1 MPDCK
6 FKKFF
11 NEKNYEKAYQSYL
24 KSYTTHPEKHEK
36 YEIWLEEVN
45 EIYNNL
51 GKYTEKEL
59 LHKTNVAANMR
70 YDFLALSLGM
80 LTLIKNPDS
89 IESIYLMTKYS
100 LDIKDIDNALY
111 FSDRMFEFHLPENPY
126 KYYILMAEI
135 LLEKCPD
142 YHKKTELFEKT
153 KQEIFKYINKAIEY
167 EPNNILNYIMLRD
180 YYYLDYPNINP
191 EKLIEIYNKMISI
204 DPDTGYLYSYRARV
218 KEEIEDIKGAIAD
231 YKKAIKLGDVDSFE
245 ELGMLY
251 FNNKMYD
258 EFFEPF
264 EKAIK
269 ELPTIDIFWLKYI
282 IEKNTNENN
291 YPKFE
296 KLLNGY
302 LIKYPKD
309 LRIYQ
314 MLAYVKCQM
323 KKFQQ
328 AIKYT
333 NYILKHCK
341 DNDEIKIDAL
351 FRKGFYYDLLK
362 KDKLAIKY
370 YDEFFK
376 TFEKEIKELSSIE
389 IYWLKNIIEKNKN
402 ENNYPKFEK
411 LLNSY
416 LIKHPKNLRIYQM
429 ITFVKCQMK
438 EFQQAIKYTNY
449 ILKHCH
455 CKDDDDI
462 KFYALTLA
470 RKAYCYD
477 ILKKY
482 KLAIRYYDKVIE
494 LCPDNPLAYLNK
506 SRLLFLMHKIEE
518 GLTLAQKA
526 VKIAPEDPTAFINLA
541 WIEMNIG
548 KLKKALKHL
557 DKATELDKNNP
568 DGYKLKTSLYYTLKD
583 YEKALQNAAPAI
595 KNALKEDLPD
605 LYYLRSLI
613 YKNLGDEEKSKGDYE
628 KTFELKPDFDI
639 KKANMELKLTKKQK
653 Y

>member
-1 MPDCK
+1 MLDCK

-24 KSYTTHPEKHEK
+24 KSYTKHPEKHEK
-36 YEIWLEEVN
+36 YESWLKEVT

-51 GKYTEKEL
+51 DKYTEKEL

-70 YDFLALSLGM
+70 YNFLVLSLGT

-89 IESIYLMTKYS
+89 LESVYLMTKYA
-100 LDIKDIDNALY
+100 LDVKDIDNALY
-111 FSDRMFEFHLPENPY
+111 FSDRMFEFQLPENPY
-126 KYYILMAEI
+126 KYYMLMTEI

-142 YHKKTELFEKT
+142 YHKKPKLFEKT
-153 KQEIFKYINKAIEY
+153 KQKIFKYINNAIEH
-167 EPNNILNYIMLRD
+167 EPNNILNYIKLGD

-191 EKLIEIYNKMISI
+191 DKFLEIYNKMISI

-218 KEEIEDIKGAIAD
+218 KAEKENIKGAITD
-231 YKKAIKLGDVDSFE
+231 YKKAIELGDIDSLE

-251 FNNKMYD
+251 FNNEMYD
-258 EFFEPF
+258 EFFETF

-269 ELPTIDIFWLKYI
+269 ELPTIDIFWLEYI
-282 IEKNTNENN
+282 IEKNTNE
-291 YPKFE
+291 
-296 KLLNGY
+296 
-302 LIKYPKD
+302 D
-309 LRIYQ
+309 
-314 MLAYVKCQM
+314 
-323 KKFQQ
+323 
-328 AIKYT
+328 
-333 NYILKHCK
+333 
-341 DNDEIKIDAL
+341 
-351 FRKGFYYDLLK
+351 
-362 KDKLAIKY
+362 
-370 YDEFFK
+370 
-376 TFEKEIKELSSIE
+376 
-389 IYWLKNIIEKNKN
+389 
-402 ENNYPKFEK
+402 NYPKFEK

-416 LIKHPKNLRIYQM
+416 LIKHPQNLRIYQM

-462 KFYALTLA
+462 EFYALTLA

-494 LCPDNPLAYLNK
+494 LCPDNQLAYLNK

-548 KLKKALKHL
+548 KFKKALKHL
-557 DKATELDKNNP
+557 DRAIELDENTP
-568 DGYKLKTSLYYTLKD
+568 YGYKLKSFLYYMLKD
-583 YEKALQNAAPAI
+583 YEKALQNASPAI
-595 KNALKEDLPD
+595 KNALKEELPD
-605 LYYLRSLI
+605 LYYFRSLI
-613 YKNLGDEEKSKGDYE
+613 YKNLGDEEKSKADYE
-628 KTFELKPDFDI
+628 KTFELDPDFDI
-639 KKANMELKLTKKQK
+639 KKAKRELKFLKSKNIK
-653 Y
+653 

>member
-1 MPDCK
+1 MLNCK
-6 FKKFF
+6 FKELF

-24 KSYTTHPEKHEK
+24 KSYTTHPEKHKK

-111 FSDRMFEFHLPENPY
+111 FSERMFEFHLPENPY

-167 EPNNILNYIMLRD
+167 EPNNIRNYFKLSD

-204 DPDTGYLYSYRARV
+204 EPDTGYLYSYRARV

-323 KKFQQ
+323 KEFQQ

-341 DNDEIKIDAL
+341 DDDE
-351 FRKGFYYDLLK
+351 
-362 KDKLAIKY
+362 
-370 YDEFFK
+370 
-376 TFEKEIKELSSIE
+376 
-389 IYWLKNIIEKNKN
+389 
-402 ENNYPKFEK
+402 
-411 LLNSY
+411 
-416 LIKHPKNLRIYQM
+416 
-429 ITFVKCQMK
+429 
-438 EFQQAIKYTNY
+438 
-449 ILKHCH
+449 
-455 CKDDDDI
+455 I
-462 KFYALTLA
+462 KFYALFG
-470 RKAYCYD
+470 KAYYYD
-477 ILKKY
+477 LLKKY

-494 LCPDNPLAYLNK
+494 LYPNNYMAYTNK
-506 SRLLFLMHKIEE
+506 SRLLFLMHKFKE
-518 GLTLAQKA
+518 GLILAQKA
-526 VKIAPEDPTAFINLA
+526 VKIVPEEPTAFIILA
-541 WIEMNIG
+541 WIEMNLG

-639 KKANMELKLTKKQK
+639 KKVNLELKLTKKQK

>member
-24 KSYTTHPEKHEK
+24 KSYTKHPEKHEK
-36 YEIWLEEVN
+36 YESWLKEVT

-51 GKYTEKEL
+51 DKYTEKEL

-70 YDFLALSLGM
+70 YNFLVLSLGT

-89 IESIYLMTKYS
+89 LESVYLMTKYT
-100 LDIKDIDNALY
+100 LDVKDIDNALY
-111 FSDRMFEFHLPENPY
+111 FSDRMFEFQLPENPY
-126 KYYILMAEI
+126 KYYMLMAEI

-142 YHKKTELFEKT
+142 YHKKPKLFEKT

-167 EPNNILNYIMLRD
+167 EPNNIRNYFKLSD

-218 KEEIEDIKGAIAD
+218 KAEKENIKGAIAD

-251 FNNKMYD
+251 FNNEMYD
-258 EFFEPF
+258 EFFETF
-264 EKAIK
+264 EKAIR
-269 ELPTIDIFWLKYI
+269 ELPSIDIYWLEYI
-282 IEKNTNENN
+282 IEKNTNEDN

-296 KLLNGY
+296 KLLNNY

-323 KKFQQ
+323 KEFRQ

-341 DNDEIKIDAL
+341 ND
-351 FRKGFYYDLLK
+351 
-362 KDKLAIKY
+362 
-370 YDEFFK
+370 DE
-376 TFEKEIKELSSIE
+376 
-389 IYWLKNIIEKNKN
+389 
-402 ENNYPKFEK
+402 
-411 LLNSY
+411 
-416 LIKHPKNLRIYQM
+416 
-429 ITFVKCQMK
+429 
-438 EFQQAIKYTNY
+438 
-449 ILKHCH
+449 
-455 CKDDDDI
+455 I
-462 KFYALTLA
+462 KFYALFG
-470 RKAYCYD
+470 KAYYYD
-477 ILKKY
+477 LLKKY

-494 LCPDNPLAYLNK
+494 LYPNNYMAYTNK
-506 SRLLFLMHKIEE
+506 SRLLFLMHKFKE
-518 GLTLAQKA
+518 GLILAQKA
-526 VKIAPEDPTAFINLA
+526 VKIVPEEPTAFIILA

-568 DGYKLKTSLYYTLKD
+568 DGYKLKTSLYYMLKD

-639 KKANMELKLTKKQK
+639 KKAKRELKFLKSKNIK
-653 Y
+653 

>member
-24 KSYTTHPEKHEK
+24 KSYTKHPEKHEK
-36 YEIWLEEVN
+36 YESWLDEVT

-51 GKYTEKEL
+51 DKYTEKEL

-70 YDFLALSLGM
+70 YNFLVLSLGT
-80 LTLIKNPDS
+80 LTLTKNPDS
-89 IESIYLMTKYS
+89 LESVYLMTKYA
-100 LDIKDIDNALY
+100 LDVKDIDNALY
-111 FSDRMFEFHLPENPY
+111 FSDRMFEFQLPENPY
-126 KYYILMAEI
+126 KYYMLMTEI

-142 YHKKTELFEKT
+142 YHKKPKLFEKT
-153 KQEIFKYINKAIEY
+153 KQEIFKYINNAIEH

-191 EKLIEIYNKMISI
+191 DKYLKIYNKMISI
-204 DPDTGYLYSYRARV
+204 DPDTGYLYNYRARV
-218 KEEIEDIKGAIAD
+218 KAEKENIKGAIAD

-251 FNNKMYD
+251 FNNEMYD
-258 EFFEPF
+258 EFFETF
-264 EKAIK
+264 EKAIR
-269 ELPTIDIFWLKYI
+269 ELPSIDIYWLEYI
-282 IEKNTNENN
+282 IEKNTNEDN

-296 KLLNGY
+296 KLLNNY

-309 LRIYQ
+309 
-314 MLAYVKCQM
+314 
-323 KKFQQ
+323 
-328 AIKYT
+328 
-333 NYILKHCK
+333 
-341 DNDEIKIDAL
+341 
-351 FRKGFYYDLLK
+351 
-362 KDKLAIKY
+362 
-370 YDEFFK
+370 
-376 TFEKEIKELSSIE
+376 
-389 IYWLKNIIEKNKN
+389 
-402 ENNYPKFEK
+402 
-411 LLNSY
+411 
-416 LIKHPKNLRIYQM
+416 LRIYQM

-477 ILKKY
+477 VLKKY

-494 LCPDNPLAYLNK
+494 LYPDNPLAYLNK
-506 SRLLFLMHKIEE
+506 SRLLILMNNFKD
-518 GLTLAQKA
+518 GLTLAQKT
-526 VKIAPEDPTAFINLA
+526 VKIAPENPTAFVNLA

-568 DGYKLKTSLYYTLKD
+568 DGYKLKTSLYYMLKD
-583 YEKALQNAAPAI
+583 YEKALQNASPAI

-639 KKANMELKLTKKQK
+639 KKANRELKLTKK
-653 Y
+653 